1 MIRPEE
7 LAVLVNT
14 LAIAIADGRTI
25 PEIELLSAVFVQIS
39 DTLAIIAIQKA
50 RIEEC
55 LESKKE
61 KPC

>member
-14 LAIAIADGRTI
+14 LAIAIANNRDI
-25 PEIELLSAVFVQIS
+25 PEIELYSAIFTQIA
-39 DTLAIIAIQKA
+39 DTLATIAIQKA

-55 LESKKE
+55 IELKKD
-61 KPC
+61 KD

>member
-14 LAIAIADGRTI
+14 LAIANNRDI
-25 PEIELLSAVFVQIS
+25 PEIELYSAIFTQIA
-39 DTLAIIAIQKA
+39 DTLATIAIQKA

-55 LESKKE
+55 IELKKD
-61 KPC
+61 KD